1 MDEQN
6 EQGEILSQSDLIRT
20 LIAMSGE
27 FPTTQISRLS
37 GGEAYKQKVIK
48 RLKAD
53 KLIRTFYKDG
63 LRGYRLTSKA
73 KERLLCDNTD
83 RFSFF
88 FTGESETNHIKSE
101 ITRRLRLHRLSET
114 NVTMFNAGV
123 ELFRDRKASLFTP
136 IWTDK
141 EILLP
146 AFYSSREIKE
156 IGIDSTKFRGSRAI
170 GAVLGVDIILAA
182 YSFGESLM
190 KWEYKSEMR
199 FKTMLKNLLCQ
210 ERLPHIYALDSV
222 CGLLLS
228 NEMTIAGE
236 ILTQPRKSSY
246 FLLEGGYEH
255 FYFLTNDRKGERI
268 LALLCNPELKSNF
281 DEILTEDLTPASSTF
296 SIENDAIDTDGNPV
310 LFGYT
315 CDLPRL
321 KRFDMA
327 IRSSERRGTV
337 ICFDFQKEVLEGVMS
352 KTIHFQTIS
361 FEKWERIFFEEE

>member
-1 MDEQN
+1 MDEQD
-6 EQGEILSQSDLIRT
+6 ELLSQSDLILT
-20 LIAMSGE
+20 LIAFSGE
-27 FPTTQISRLS
+27 LPTTQITRLS

-101 ITRRLRLHRLSET
+101 ITRRLRLHRLAET
-114 NVTMFNAGV
+114 NVTMFNADV
-123 ELFRDRKASLFTP
+123 ELFRDKKASVFTP

-156 IGIDSTKFRGSRAI
+156 LGTDSTKIRGSRAM
-170 GAVLGVDIILAA
+170 GALLGEDSIYAV
-182 YSFGESLM
+182 YSLGESLM
-190 KWEYKSEMR
+190 KWEYKAEMR
-199 FKTMLKNLLCQ
+199 FKMMMRNLLCQ
-210 ERLPHIYALDSV
+210 ERLEHIYDFDCIS
-222 CGLLLS
+222 GLILA
-228 NEMTIAGE
+228 NTMTLAGE
-236 ILTQPRKSSY
+236 ILSQPRQSSY
-246 FLLEGGYEH
+246 FLIEGGYEH
-255 FYFLTNDRKGERI
+255 FYFLTCDRRGERI
-268 LALLCNPELKSNF
+268 LTLLCHPEIRNNL
-281 DEILTEDLTPASSTF
+281 DEILTDELHPASPTLAV
-296 SIENDAIDTDGNPV
+296 ENDALDADGNPV
-310 LFGYT
+310 LLGYT

-321 KRFDMA
+321 SRFDLA
-327 IRSSERRGTV
+327 LQNKQQQGTV